1 MIQPSKP
8 LVTRLSVLNKRKRL
22 NPIWLLETPLRN
34 LHLENVNN
42 LKGDAL
48 IAEVL
53 IETKVNAKDVCPSEE
68 NVSDAQRG
76 ITWFP
81 HARIRIRSSAICAEE
96 PVILPPPVVV
106 VRQLILLIKFR
117 KHRRILPLRLLQIRR
132 ISWPYLMRDQIS
144 ATPHLKFGPIHL
156 LLLSCLI
163 LLILALESTILHQ
176 IFQLPKC
183 RCD

>member
-1 MIQPSKP
+1 MNKQKRQNPKW
-8 LVTRLSVLNKRKRL
+8 LS
-22 NPIWLLETPLRN
+22 ETPLRN

-48 IAEVL
+48 IAEAL
-53 IETKVNAKDVCPSEE
+53 IVTKVNAKDVCPSEE

-96 PVILPPPVVV
+96 SVILPPPVVV

-117 KHRRILPLRLLQIRR
+117 KQHRIHPLQLLQIRR
-132 ISWPYLMRDQIS
+132 IS
-144 ATPHLKFGPIHL
+144 
-156 LLLSCLI
+156 
-163 LLILALESTILHQ
+163 
-176 IFQLPKC
+176 
-183 RCD
+183 

>member
-1 MIQPSKP
+1 MIPPSKL
-8 LVTRLSVLNKRKRL
+8 LVIRSSVLNKRKRQ
-22 NPIWLLETPLRN
+22 NPIWLSETPLRN
-34 LHLENVNN
+34 LNLENVNN
-42 LKGDAL
+42 FKGDAL
-48 IAEVL
+48 IAEAL
-53 IETKVNAKDVCPSEE
+53 IGTKVNAKDVCPSEE
-68 NVSDAQRG
+68 NVSDAQKG

-81 HARIRIRSSAICAEE
+81 HARIRIRSSAICVEE

-117 KHRRILPLRLLQIRR
+117 KHRHIHPLQLLQIRR
-132 ISWPYLMRDQIS
+132 ISWPSLMRDQIS
-144 ATPHLKFGPIHL
+144 ATPRLKFGLIHL

-163 LLILALESTILHQ
+163 LAQESTILHQ